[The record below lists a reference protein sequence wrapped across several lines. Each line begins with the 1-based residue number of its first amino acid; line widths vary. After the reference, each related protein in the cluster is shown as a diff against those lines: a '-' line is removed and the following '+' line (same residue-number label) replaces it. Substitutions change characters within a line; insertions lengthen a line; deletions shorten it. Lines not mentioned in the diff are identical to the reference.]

1 MIVDASVA
9 IKWLVVEENSDLASR
24 LILRGDLIAP
34 DLIASEIANVMWKK
48 FQRKE
53 LSGLPSGLATIID
66 VFDRIEPS
74 ARFIVKAAELALE
87 LKHPAYD
94 SFYLALAQATGQ
106 KIVTADQR
114 LLNKLSNTPYAE
126 LLLTLEDVTQ
136 QT

>member
-9 IKWLVVEENSDLASR
+9 IKWLVVEENSDLANQ
-24 LILRGDLIAP
+24 LVARGDLIAP
-34 DLIASEIANVMWKK
+34 DLIASEIANAMWKK

-74 ARFIVKAAELALE
+74 ARFIVQAAELALE

-94 SFYLALAQATGQ
+94 CFYLALAQATGQ

-126 LLLTLEDVTQ
+126 LLLTLHDATQ
-136 QT
+136 PT